1 MLLAQKT
8 QHIQTG
14 VFQLGRTIHGLL
26 DELLA
31 SQARESGR
39 IGQSGTVRKLQPGAR
54 HAATVTI
61 SNPTLEKRSAMR
73 KPAVD
78 AVDELL
84 ARARRF
90 SVEPWSQ
97 SRIKLI
103 ESEDL
108 AQLAYRTSS
117 WLQHEFIGESGFLAF
132 WRRLRR

>member
-1 MLLAQKT
+1 MISTQKT
-8 QHIQTG
+8 QHFQSG

-78 AVDELL
+78 AVGELV

-90 SVEPWSQ
+90 AVEPWS
-97 SRIKLI
+97 SAKIKMI

-108 AQLAYRTSS
+108 ARLAYKTSS
-117 WLQHEFIGESGFLAF
+117 WLQREFVQEPNFIAF